1 MKKREFE
8 PAGPFYPLG
17 AAALPSMRPPNL
29 PSSRLDITPYKQ
41 KAVAVVAVVAPKSIS
56 STEHNIQNA
65 RTPEPLETTCDY
77 SEEDPRDQSDEDSN
91 EGM

>member
-41 KAVAVVAVVAPKSIS
+41 KAVTVVVPKSIS